1 MHMTTQERQLPDMSR
16 GQTEGGPG
24 GLTADRP
31 WTNLVNRTN
40 PNRTLAK
47 GGDLDEGK
55 KKVYEAVRLE
65 SDALQF
71 PPLILHPGDKPQ
83 GSEALT
89 KGQWLD
95 EGQGA
100 WAWTNTLSR
109 IHAVVDLWA
118 APLRLPLMRLNIKTS
133 SVGIAYTSLQISQA
147 ARLCK
152 SDEAAAVCQGCEASA
167 LGVETKDSATGLKG
181 RQQEQARK

>member
-1 MHMTTQERQLPDMSR
+1 MFFNFRLLSCTQGVDKPQPQSS
-16 GQTEGGPG
+16 
-24 GLTADRP
+24 
-31 WTNLVNRTN
+31 
-40 PNRTLAK
+40 
-47 GGDLDEGK
+47 LDEG
-55 KKVYEAVRLE
+55 
-65 SDALQF
+65 
-71 PPLILHPGDKPQ
+71 G
-83 GSEALT
+83 EALT
-89 KGQWLD
+89 KGRWLD
-95 EGQGA
+95 EGQG
-100 WAWTNTLSR
+100 AWTNTLSR

-133 SVGIAYTSLQISQA
+133 SVGIAYTSLQISRA